1 MFCLLGLLSNGSWLT
16 NFVFGL
22 VSLDS
27 GLLENFFC
35 AIFYE
40 RKWLYLSASRTC
52 SMPRQYFFV
61 LIFSPVM

>member
-1 MFCLLGLLSNGSWLT
+1 MFCLLGLLSNGSWLTKT

-35 AIFYE
+35 AIF
-40 RKWLYLSASRTC
+40 
-52 SMPRQYFFV
+52 
-61 LIFSPVM
+61 